1 MWKTRLFALGFL
13 VLGAAAGYFD
23 ATGFFP
29 APDFAKIP
37 FRLGLDLQG
46 GTHLVYRADTS
57 KIPSG
62 EVSEAMA
69 GLRDVIERR
78 INIFGVT
85 EPVIQVEK
93 RGDENRLIVEL
104 AGVFNIND
112 AIRAIGET
120 PYLEFRS
127 LKTGANLEE
136 LQAKQTAGEQVN
148 LDDYFAATEL
158 NGRFLKKATLE
169 FDQTSLEP
177 IVSVEFND
185 EGGWMFQAITKE
197 NVGKPVAIYLDG
209 LPISIPIVQE
219 EISQGRAQI
228 SGNFTPEEARTLV
241 RRLNSGALPVPI
253 TLVSQQSVGA
263 SLGGEALQSM
273 LLSGLYGTL
282 AVALFLLFFYRL
294 PGFAAVVALA
304 VYTAIV
310 LVLFKMIPVTL
321 TAAGIAGF
329 ILSVGMAVDANILIF
344 ERTKEELRRGKSL
357 AASVEEGF
365 LRAWLS
371 IRDSNVSS
379 LITSAILY
387 WFGTSLVKG
396 FALTLALGIL
406 VSMFSAIMVTRTFLR
421 ALEMKDSR
429 LAHVLFGAKPANM

>member
-1 MWKTRLFALGFL
+1 AHFL
-13 VLGAAAGYFD
+13 PGPEKL
-23 ATGFFP
+23 
-29 APDFAKIP
+29 KIP

-57 KIPSG
+57 KIPANESA
-62 EVSEAMA
+62 EAMA

-85 EPVIQVEK
+85 EPLIQVEK

-104 AGVFNIND
+104 AGVFNVSD

-120 PYLEFRS
+120 PYLEFKILRPDA
-127 LKTGANLEE
+127 KPED
-136 LQAKQTAGEQVN
+136 LQANEQVN
-148 LDDYFAATEL
+148 ANDFFVSAEL
-158 NGRFLKKATLE
+158 GGRYLKKAVLE

-177 IVSVEFND
+177 VVSLEFND
-185 EGGWMFQAITKE
+185 EGAKLFQKITKE

-209 LPISIPIVQE
+209 FPISVPVVRE

-253 TLVSQQSVGA
+253 ALVSQQSIGA
-263 SLGGEALQSM
+263 SLGGEALARM
-273 LLSGLYGTL
+273 LKAGIYGTL

-294 PGFAAVVALA
+294 PGLTAVLALA
-304 VYTAIV
+304 IYIA
-310 LVLFKMIPVTL
+310 LLLLLFKLIPVTL

-329 ILSVGMAVDANILIF
+329 ILSIGMAVDANILIF
-344 ERTKEELRRGKSL
+344 ERTKEELWRGRPL
-357 AASVEEGF
+357 ATAVEEGF
-365 LRAWLS
+365 ARAWLS
-371 IRDSNVSS
+371 IRDSNASS

-387 WFGTSLVKG
+387 WFGSSMVRG
-396 FALTLALGIL
+396 FALTLALGIAI
-406 VSMFSAIMVTRTFLR
+406 SMFSAIMVTRTFLR
-421 ALEMKDSR
+421 AVEFREGKATR
-429 LAHVLFGAKPANM
+429 FLFGAGSLKKNA